1 MEMMMST
8 IELRA
13 QRATQPSLLLRGV
26 TRIAATLGMVLEAL
40 DEAISQA
47 DEARRRYPFIAE

>member
-1 MEMMMST
+1 MST

-13 QRATQPSLLLRGV
+13 QRAMQPSLLLRGL